1 MTDGYTVQVLNS
13 DGSLYLHFQACGD
26 QRVSAV
32 DFGQGGEIIACC
44 ETGTQSTWVA
54 NGKVMSQHWVSNIS
68 GLMDVAVDRSPLEE
82 SGNTETG
89 GMGQNLEFQHH
100 G

>member
-1 MTDGYTVQVLNS
+1 MAARRSMSTEHFFGRSEPLVPVPRGAVVATAQ

-44 ETGTQSTWVA
+44 EWPHCAWHALSCE
-54 NGKVMSQHWVSNIS
+54 H
-68 GLMDVAVDRSPLEE
+68 E
-82 SGNTETG
+82 
-89 GMGQNLEFQHH
+89 
-100 G
+100 